1 MTKLKWPLNP
11 AYQLAIC
18 ATLPTPPPKWC
29 SHIFCFP
36 LKPPTSFLF
45 LLLADDLASH
55 FTRKIKSISKV
66 YPQAPTAETHLFAP
80 VPMSSTSLPVTKDEL
95 SVLLS
100 NPLPAHTHAPTH
112 THIHTLDSIP
122 SHLYMAITST
132 IPPSLMDHFHQH
144 TNTSYNFSILKRSR
158 DFTSLS
164 RVILFLYCPLRNI
177 SLDSLVP
184 SPLLPFPLE
193 FHLFPKTPLTK
204 VTLHSQ
210 VDLGSPLTPSQSFP
224 PP

>member
-1 MTKLKWPLNP
+1 
-11 AYQLAIC
+11 
-18 ATLPTPPPKWC
+18 
-29 SHIFCFP
+29 
-36 LKPPTSFLF
+36 
-45 LLLADDLASH
+45 
-55 FTRKIKSISKV
+55 
-66 YPQAPTAETHLFAP
+66 
-80 VPMSSTSLPVTKDEL
+80 MSSTSLPVTKDEL

-158 DFTSLS
+158 DSTSLS

-224 PP
+224 PPWAHLVFLLTHWSLFLSLLCWLTWRNPRFIYGPLLFHT

>member
-36 LKPPTSFLF
+36 LKPPTSFLL

-112 THIHTLDSIP
+112 THSHTRFHPFSLIHG
-122 SHLYMAITST
+122 H
-132 IPPSLMDHFHQH
+132 HF
-144 TNTSYNFSILKRSR
+144 NNS
-158 DFTSLS
+158 SLS
-164 RVILFLYCPLRNI
+164 DGSFPSAYKHKLQFLHLKTFQGLHFPLQSHPI
-177 SLDSLVP
+177 S
-184 SPLLPFPLE
+184 LLPF
-193 FHLFPKTPLTK
+193 T
-204 VTLHSQ
+204 
-210 VDLGSPLTPSQSFP
+210 
-224 PP
+224 